1 MEFPKIQREALSII
15 VDVMENGKD
24 SDRVAAAAAILDLV
38 IRSINGRTW
47 LEFSSDQRSAFFDQ
61 IADAIGKQN

>member
-1 MEFPKIQREALSII
+1 MELPKIQREALSII

-47 LEFSSDQRSAFFDQ
+47 LEFSSDQRSTFFDQ